1 MSGLSS
7 KDAPPRLLGPQ
18 DVKLAG
24 CEGTVNGHQFRV
36 RPAEHTGYMYDVVYI
51 DAHGAETPVARQL
64 DDRQDA
70 AEVARKAAAE
80 RGVGRMVLP
89 GSSKLPNCVC
99 VIPVPPAKA
108 A

>member
-1 MSGLSS
+1 LRNYRERGISFAS
-7 KDAPPRLLGPQ
+7 DVPNTLG
-18 DVKLAG
+18 D
-24 CEGTVNGHQFRV
+24 
-36 RPAEHTGYMYDVVYI
+36 MYDVVYI
-51 DAHGAETPVARQL
+51 DAHGAETAVARQL
-64 DDRQDA
+64 GDRQDA

-99 VIPVPPAKA
+99 VIPVPPVQA

>member
-1 MSGLSS
+1 MPNTLR
-7 KDAPPRLLGPQ
+7 D
-18 DVKLAG
+18 
-24 CEGTVNGHQFRV
+24 
-36 RPAEHTGYMYDVVYI
+36 MYDVVYI
-51 DAHGAETPVARQL
+51 DAHGAETPVAQQL
-64 DDRQDA
+64 DDREDA
-70 AEVARKAAAE
+70 ADVARKVAAE

>member
-7 KDAPPRLLGPQ
+7 KANTSAAAWPALERVTGDQGARRTIVSGPPAKIKKP
-18 DVKLAG
+18 
-24 CEGTVNGHQFRV
+24 
-36 RPAEHTGYMYDVVYI
+36 MYDVIYI
-51 DAHGAETPVARQL
+51 DSDGDETPLAQHLANRSDATNVAKH
-64 DDRQDA
+64 
-70 AEVARKAAAE
+70 EAAE

-99 VIPVPPAKA
+99 VVPVVPEA